1 MSYKHVYKRSC
12 LTLLYNSHIP
22 TSSFS
27 PPHTLSPDASLLTR
41 TPSRSPPS
49 HSPILTGAPVAKAQL
64 TRIYAQLPVLVSRT
78 WPQSHTLSHT
88 ALYRQ
93 RSRVTGRRLGLRPQG
108 RASKRAARTR
118 TQYTSS
124 AVRRVCSA
132 GAQWFRHSPVAHRL
146 ASASPDRPLLN
157 SPLPLY
163 HFRACR
169 RVEVGRDRH
178 AQKAG
183 CGG

>member
-1 MSYKHVYKRSC
+1 
-12 LTLLYNSHIP
+12 
-22 TSSFS
+22 
-27 PPHTLSPDASLLTR
+27 
-41 TPSRSPPS
+41 
-49 HSPILTGAPVAKAQL
+49 VAKAEL
-64 TRIYAQLPVLVSRT
+64 TRIYTVLVSRT

-178 AQKAG
+178 TQKAG
-183 CGG
+183 NGGRAVAIDSAPVTRAQNKKAASYTRSVLKAVIRRSSHVIRLRISPAHRRKCSHLRT